1 MVALFKSNPPLFMR
15 LNNIRLRFPRS
26 AKELLSSE
34 RAVAIVSANPFSAD
48 NMDKRTRRRYIRFG
62 IIGGN
67 IVLVLG
73 IGWFVLINRSASQT
87 IRSGT
92 VSSVITTTGS
102 LFNPL
107 DQLSSEQ
114 IALQAAQMTNLPE
127 LLIVKNRADSATA
140 LLASIPNDSTILAK
154 PQVVSTAQKSK
165 ADIIHY
171 ISQPS
176 DTITGLSLK
185 FGVSTNSIKWSNGL
199 TTDLI
204 TPNTALVIPPG
215 DGIVYTVK
223 AGDTPTSL
231 TTKYQSNK
239 ETFITVND
247 AESGSLSVGELVW
260 VPNGIQ
266 PAPVFSFAAYSGLPG
281 TGAHRFGSCGL
292 GVNNG
297 YFCGWCTWWTA
308 YRRAQVGNPVPS
320 NLGDAYTWR
329 LGLTHDVQG
338 PHAGDVIWF
347 PFNHVGFVEKI
358 DDNGDVEMS
367 EMNHQGWDVV
377 DYRIIPAAQAGSYTY
392 LL

>member
-1 MVALFKSNPPLFMR
+1 MR

-34 RAVAIVSANPFSAD
+34 RVVAIVSANPLSSN
-48 NMDKRTRRRYIRFG
+48 NMDKATRRRLVRRS

-73 IGWFVLINRSASQT
+73 IGFFVLMNRSASQT

-92 VSSVITTTGS
+92 VNSVVTTTGS
-102 LFNPL
+102 LSNPL

-140 LLASIPNDSTILAK
+140 LLSAIPNDSTILAK
-154 PQVVSTAQKSK
+154 PQVVSTSQKSK

-171 ISQPS
+171 VSQPN
-176 DTITGLSLK
+176 DTITGLSVK
-185 FGVSTNSIKWSNGL
+185 FGVSANSIKWSNGL

-204 TPNTALVIPPG
+204 ATNTALVIPPG
-215 DGIVYTVK
+215 DGIVYIVK
-223 AGDTPTSL
+223 AGDTPSSL
-231 TTKYQSNK
+231 TAKYQSNK

-247 AESGSLSVGELVW
+247 AESGSLSVGEQVW
-260 VPNGIQ
+260 LPNGIQ
-266 PAPVFSFAAYSGLPG
+266 PAPVFTFAAYSNLPG
-281 TGAHRFGSCGL
+281 SGAHRFGSCGL
-292 GVNNG
+292 GINNG

-329 LGLTHDVQG
+329 LGLTHDVPN

-347 PFNHVGFVEKI
+347 PFNHVGFVEKV

-377 DYRIIPAAQAGSYTY
+377 DYRTIPAAQLGAYTF

>member
-1 MVALFKSNPPLFMR
+1 MR
-15 LNNIRLRFPRS
+15 LNNIRLRFPKS
-26 AKELLSSE
+26 AKQLLSSE
-34 RAVAIVSANPFSAD
+34 RAIAIVSANPFNSD
-48 NMDKRTRRRYIRFG
+48 NMDKQTRRRVVRFS

-73 IGWFVLINRSASQT
+73 IGFFVLMNRSASQT
-87 IRSGT
+87 IRSST
-92 VSSVITTTGS
+92 VSSVVTTSGS
-102 LFNPL
+102 ISNPL

-140 LLASIPNDSTILAK
+140 LLSNIPNDSTILAK

-171 ISQPS
+171 ISQPN
-176 DTITGLSLK
+176 DTITGLSVK
-185 FGVSTNSIKWSNGL
+185 FGVSANSIKWSNNL

-204 TPNTALVIPPG
+204 ATNAALVIPPG

-223 AGDTPTSL
+223 AGDTPASL
-231 TTKYQSNK
+231 ATKYQSNK
-239 ETFITVND
+239 ETLITVND
-247 AESGSLSVGELVW
+247 AESGNLAVGEQVW
-260 VPNGIQ
+260 LPNGLQ
-266 PAPVFSFAAYSGLPG
+266 PAPVFSFSAYSGLPG
-281 TGAHRFGSCGL
+281 SGAHRFGSCNL

-297 YFCGWCTWWTA
+297 YYCGWCTWWTA

-329 LGLTHDVQG
+329 LGLGHDVQG
-338 PHAGDVIWF
+338 PHAGDVVWF
-347 PFNHVGFVEKI
+347 PFNHVGFVEKV

-377 DYRIIPAAQAGSYTY
+377 DYRTIPAAQASSYTF